1 MLHEILQRT
10 DDISASI
17 ISKTTKD
24 KYLRVEIHTWIQNKG
39 LLFSSKCKSSLTSTF
54 VFSYYF
60 LSLGFI
66 MH

>member
-24 KYLRVEIHTWIQNKG
+24 KYLRVEKYTWIQNKG
-39 LLFSSKCKSSLTSTF
+39 LSSLTSTF